1 MIEQLLARLGSADD
15 TQAEAA
21 AQALALYGEAALP
34 GLRGL
39 VAPVEVAPEAV
50 APGGRSYEGSDA
62 PASQGGEAR
71 WWAARA
77 LALIDSP
84 EAVRL
89 LRGLLGDPEV
99 RACAI
104 AGLGERARVESI
116 PDLIAVLSDAD
127 SFVARLAGDALI
139 RIGRPAVPELTRAL
153 ADPASQQR
161 RIQAARALAH
171 LAAPESIPAL
181 FRALEDDSMFVQHW
195 ADEGLERLGVGMV
208 YFNA

>member
-1 MIEQLLARLGSADD
+1 MIDELLARLGSADD

-21 AQALALYGEAALP
+21 ALALARCGEAAIP
-34 GLRGL
+34 GLREL
-39 VAPVEVAPEAV
+39 VAPE
-50 APGGRSYEGSDA
+50 GRSNQGDEA
-62 PASQGGEAR
+62 PDSPGEAR

-84 EAVRL
+84 EAARL
-89 LRGLLGDPEV
+89 LGSLLADPDPDL

-104 AGLGERARVESI
+104 AGLGERARAESI

-161 RIQAARALAH
+161 RIQAARVLAH

-181 FRALEDDSMFVQHW
+181 FRALEDESMFVQHW
-195 ADEGLERLGVGMV
+195 AGEGLERLGVGMV